1 METDLPKSESARM
14 RDMPEDERPREKL
27 EKLGIRSLSDPEL
40 LAIFLGTGTKGINAV
55 QVGRE
60 LIRKYGSLGG
70 LARCS
75 QKELSLI
82 KGIGRVKALHLMAAF
97 DVGRRVVAEKYNS
110 VPLDTPENVF
120 ELVGQEMQAFHE
132 EHLRVLIVDVRL
144 RLKRS
149 IDVSRGSLSE
159 TIAHPREI
167 LRHAL
172 LENAHGFVLVHNH
185 PSGDPSPSRAD
196 YAITTRLKEAT
207 ALMQMNFLDH
217 IIIGRPQDGAAPYY
231 SFRENGIL

>member
-1 METDLPKSESARM
+1 METEVANSESARM
-14 RDMPEDERPREKL
+14 RDLPEGERPREKL
-27 EKLGIRSLSDPEL
+27 EKLGIRALSDPEL

-70 LARCS
+70 LARCT

-97 DVGRRVVAEKYNS
+97 DVGRRVVTEKYTS
-110 VPLDTPENVF
+110 VPLDRPENVY
-120 ELVGQEMQAFHE
+120 ELMGQEMQAFHE
-132 EHLRVLIVDVRL
+132 EHLRVLTVDVRL

-149 IDVSRGSLSE
+149 IDVSRGSISE

-167 LRHAL
+167 LRHVL

-196 YAITTRLKEAT
+196 HAITNRLKEA
-207 ALMQMNFLDH
+207 ASLMQINFIDH
-217 IIIGRPQDGAAPYY
+217 IIIGLPQDGAAPYY
-231 SFRENGIL
+231 SFRETGIL